1 MKQIV
6 TTLIIFIFL
15 LNAATSQTAHP
26 FELGF
31 NGGAAW
37 LKSDVKREKLGLGLG
52 LTFGQTYCMNNTSPL
67 LWGWR
72 FRYLNANTYGQDSK
86 KSYGIANNH
95 VLNGDSDSL
104 LDYYHHDT
112 YVYQNYKTHIDE
124 VSVEVLLGSN
134 RIRQRTNLYP
144 YIFGGAGLVK
154 AVART
159 NQLDDNNQRYDYAN
173 MIDTNGTASNS
184 EVLSQLKGIRDGSYE
199 TLADG
204 NTSPRWKF
212 MPSLGVGLGFEVVKG
227 FSIGL
232 EHKMTWAFHD
242 VLDGQRWSGNN
253 SPTGN
258 NDMYHYTS
266 FYLKFSFG
274 RGGHGSGSTGNTTTT
289 NTTGSNYTA
298 PAAAAPAISF
308 TNPSSSPFTTSSAMQ
323 TISGTVSNISSVNDI
338 RMTQNGLRVNGF
350 SYNSG
355 THEFNYPATLESGAN
370 TFVVTATNAAGS
382 VNANTTVVYS
392 QPVATP
398 APEMPPVVTFTSP
411 VASPYTTTAPGATV
425 SGTVSNITA
434 RSQVQVTVNGAP
446 FSGFSYS
453 ASSHVFNMNL
463 SLIPGAN
470 TVLVSAS
477 NGAGNDSKT
486 ATLIYKQEAAQS
498 VPAPVVT
505 ITSPSAN
512 PFSTT
517 MSSAGI
523 TANVQ
528 NITAAGQIQ
537 VTLNNG
543 PVPASRLHYNTASHQ
558 LTFNVPLIQ
567 GANTIVVSAT
577 NVSGSDSKTETIIYT
592 EPVQQSPAPVVS
604 ITNPAANPFNTTASS
619 ATVNAMVMNITAAS
633 QISVLLNGGP
643 IPASALNYNLSSHQ
657 LTFSVNLVQGAN
669 TVVVSA
675 TNVSGSDSKTETII
689 YTQPA
694 VSPAPVITIT
704 TPNASPFA
712 ATSASAALNATVMNV
727 TAASQITVS
736 LNGAATSAFTF
747 NAATHQLSMTASL
760 IPGSNTITITAANAG
775 GSDSKTQVINYT
787 VQVLPPVVSFITP
800 ASGSASSAVPTFAI
814 TAKATNV
821 LNASQLSVKVNG
833 SPVTGFTFM
842 ALTKKISFTASLIP
856 GNNSIMITATNT
868 AGTDSKTATINYTK
882 AAEAVTN
889 TNPDTTISLGRPGGA
904 GSISLPGA
912 GGTTGTE
919 TEAPVITPVNPA
931 STPFTTSSASF
942 AVVMKVEHVAGASAI
957 NVKINGADMTGFSFD
972 AGTKMLTIP
981 LTLVMGSNTVM
992 VTAVNN
998 VGEKRQKATI
1008 MKQ

>member
-1 MKQIV
+1 MKRII
-6 TTLIIFIFL
+6 TTLSIFIFL
-15 LNAATSQTAHP
+15 LNAAAAQTAHP

-31 NGGAAW
+31 NAGAAW

-184 EVLSQLKGIRDGSYE
+184 EVLSQIKGIRDGSYE

-274 RGGHGSGSTGNTTTT
+274 RGRGSASTSNTTTT
-289 NTTGSNYTA
+289 GTNNYTA
-298 PAAAAPAISF
+298 QPAAAAPVITF
-308 TNPSSSPFTTSSAMQ
+308 TNPASSPFTTSSVMQ
-323 TISGTVSNISSVNDI
+323 TISGTVANVSSVNDI
-338 RMTQNGLRVNGF
+338 RITQNGLRANGF

-355 THEFNYPATLESGAN
+355 THEFSYPATLESGAN
-370 TFVVTATNAAGS
+370 TFVVTATNSAGS

-411 VASPYTTTAPGATV
+411 AASPYTTTAPGATV

-446 FSGFSYS
+446 FSGFSYN
-453 ASSHVFNMNL
+453 ASSHAFSMNL

-470 TVLVSAS
+470 TVQVSAS

-486 ATLIYKQEAAQS
+486 TTLIYKQEPVQS
-498 VPAPVVT
+498 MPAPVVT

-512 PFSTT
+512 PFN
-517 MSSAGI
+517 
-523 TANVQ
+523 TAMNAASIKADIQ

-537 VTLNNG
+537 ALLNSG
-543 PVPASRLHYNTASHQ
+543 PVPASKLHYNTASHQ
-558 LTFNVPLIQ
+558 LTFNVPLIP
-567 GANTIVVSAT
+567 GANTIVITAT

-592 EPVQQSPAPVVS
+592 EPVEQAPAPVVN
-604 ITNPAANPFNTTASS
+604 ITSPVSNPFNTSAST
-619 ATVNAMVMNITAAS
+619 ATVNASVQNITAAS

-643 IPASALNYNLSSHQ
+643 IPASLLNYNLASHQ
-657 LTFSVNLVQGAN
+657 LSFNVNLVLGAN

-694 VSPAPVITIT
+694 VTPAPVITIT
-704 TPNASPFA
+704 TPNVSPFA
-712 ATSASAALNATVMNV
+712 ATSASATLNATVMNV

-747 NAATHQLSMTASL
+747 TPGTHQLSMTASL
-760 IPGSNTITITAANAG
+760 IPGSNTITIAATNAG

-787 VQVLPPVVSFITP
+787 VQVQPPVVSFITP
-800 ASGSASSAVPTFAI
+800 ASGSASSGVPTFAI

-821 LNASQLSVKVNG
+821 LNASQVSVKVNG
-833 SPVTGFTFM
+833 TPVTGFTFA
-842 ALTKKISFTASLIP
+842 ALTKKITFTANLVL
-856 GNNSIMITATNT
+856 GNNSIVITATNT
-868 AGTDSKTATINYTK
+868 AGTDTKTATINYTK
-882 AAEAVTN
+882 VSVPVNN
-889 TNPDTTISLGRPGGA
+889 TNPDTAVSLGRPGGA
-904 GSISLPGA
+904 GSVSLPGS
-912 GGTTGTE
+912 GGTAGTE
-919 TEAPVITPVNPA
+919 TEAPLITLVNPV
-931 STPFTTSSASF
+931 STPFTTTGVSF
-942 AVVMKVEHVAGASAI
+942 TVQMKVEHITGASAI
-957 NVKINGADMTGFSFD
+957 NVKINGADITGFSFD

-981 LTLVMGSNTVM
+981 VTLIMGSNTVM